1 MKSTLVLPFLV
12 VVATAC
18 GGAVQSNA
26 VQRNQ
31 AAAQCSLQLAPH
43 ANADAIQRALQSV
56 ADGAID
62 PCSGAL
68 AHRELYS
75 ADLSSIEETPDGYV
89 VLVFWMRLLHPGEQP
104 TQRP

>member
-1 MKSTLVLPFLV
+1 MKSPPVLPFLV

-68 AHRELYS
+68 AHPELYT
-75 ADLSSIEETPDGYV
+75 ADLSRTDETPDGH
-89 VLVFWMRLLHPGEQP
+89 LGLAFSMRLLHP
-104 TQRP
+104 